1 MMKAKFDLLLIEHS
15 GKPLESFMG
24 LKVEDTL
31 LSVKNMTRKP
41 NSTDFETVTSIAKK
55 AEETPRKVWSY
66 SGEKEELLRIYI

>member
-41 NSTDFETVTSIAKK
+41 NSTDF
-55 AEETPRKVWSY
+55 
-66 SGEKEELLRIYI
+66 